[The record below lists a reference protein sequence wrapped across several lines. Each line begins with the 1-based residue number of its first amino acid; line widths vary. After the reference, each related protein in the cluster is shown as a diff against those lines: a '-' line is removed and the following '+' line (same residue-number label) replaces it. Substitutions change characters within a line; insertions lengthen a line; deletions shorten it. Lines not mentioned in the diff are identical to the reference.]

1 MKDNIFIIL
10 LISLFLLS
18 GCSKNNAPL
27 IEKKETKD
35 SSSVTANVNKES
47 AGAETKENADG
58 TISGLKYDVK
68 DIAGKL
74 LFDGNI
80 VAGAQWK
87 DSKGLNAIIITETRE
102 TEKKRQG
109 GERTLSKKL
118 FGYGFLIGENGNS
131 EEVWKINDLVENCDF
146 DLTLSYIEKSLS
158 VTDLNKNGIAET
170 TFLYKLTCR
179 SDVSPSDLK
188 LMMHEG
194 KEKYAI
200 RGTMIVKLPNEGPY
214 GGEMKVD
221 KSFNDSPKEFL
232 DYAKQ
237 QWKKFQEE
245 KFN

>member
-1 MKDNIFIIL
+1 MKNNLLIIL
-10 LISLFLLS
+10 LISLFLFA
-18 GCSKNNAPL
+18 GCSKNNPPL
-27 IEKKETKD
+27 SEKKEAKD
-35 SSSVTANVNKES
+35 SSTVNVNENREG
-47 AGAETKENADG
+47 AGAETGENSDG

-87 DSKGLNAIIITETRE
+87 DSKGLNAVIITETRE

-118 FGYGFLIGENGNS
+118 LGYGFIIGDNGNS

-179 SDVSPSDLK
+179 SDVSPCDLK

-214 GGEMKVD
+214 GGDMKVD
-221 KSFNDSPKEFL
+221 KSFNDAPKEFL